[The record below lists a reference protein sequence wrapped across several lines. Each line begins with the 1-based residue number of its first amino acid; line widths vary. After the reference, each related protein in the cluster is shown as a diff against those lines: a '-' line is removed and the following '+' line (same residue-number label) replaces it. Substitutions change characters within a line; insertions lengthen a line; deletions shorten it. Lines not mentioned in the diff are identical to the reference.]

1 MTAVLDHL
9 VIAARTLDEGA
20 AWCEATLG
28 VSPGPGG
35 KHALMGTHNRL
46 CSIASAEFPQAYLEI
61 IAIESGAAHAR
72 PTGASRWFDLD
83 SAAMQTQLAKTGPQ
97 LIHFVAR
104 TPDARASVRA
114 LAALQIDRG
123 ELIQASRDTPQG
135 LLHWKIAVRPD
146 GQRLFYGA
154 LPTLIEW
161 GDVHPAASMENSGL
175 QLQSLRATHPQS
187 DKLRAACSAVGLSGF
202 EIAHGAP
209 NLLATLQTPR
219 GLVTLESRGI

>member
-9 VIAARTLDEGA
+9 VIAARTLDEGV

-46 CSIASAEFPQAYLEI
+46 CSIASVEFPQAYLEI

-83 SAAMQTQLAKTGPQ
+83 SAVMQTQLVKTGPQ

-123 ELIQASRDTPQG
+123 ELIQASRTTPQG
-135 LLHWKIAVRPD
+135 LLRWKIAVRPD

-161 GDVHPAASMENSGL
+161 GDVHPAASMVGSGL

-219 GLVTLESRGI
+219 GLVTLESRGV

>member
-9 VIAARTLDEGA
+9 VIAARTLDEGV

-61 IAIESGAAHAR
+61 IAIESGAVHAR

-83 SAAMQTQLAKTGPQ
+83 SAAMLMQLAKTGPQ

-104 TPDARASVRA
+104 TQDARAGVRA
-114 LAALQIDRG
+114 LTALQIDRG
-123 ELIQASRDTPQG
+123 ELIQASRATPQG
-135 LLHWKIAVRPD
+135 LLRWKIAVRPD

-161 GDVHPAASMENSGL
+161 GDVHPAASMVGSGL

-219 GLVTLESRGI
+219 GLVTLESRGV

>member
-9 VIAARTLDEGA
+9 VIAARTLDEGV

-83 SAAMQTQLAKTGPQ
+83 SAVMQTQLVKTGPQ

-123 ELIQASRDTPQG
+123 ELIQASRTTPQG
-135 LLHWKIAVRPD
+135 LLRWKIAVRPD

-161 GDVHPAASMENSGL
+161 GDVHPAASMVGSGL

-219 GLVTLESRGI
+219 GLVTLESRGV